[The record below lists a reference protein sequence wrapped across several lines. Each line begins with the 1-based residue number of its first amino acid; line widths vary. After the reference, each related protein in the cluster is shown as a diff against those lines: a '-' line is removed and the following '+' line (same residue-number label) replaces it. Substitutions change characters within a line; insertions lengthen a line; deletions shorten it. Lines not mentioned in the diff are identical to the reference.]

1 MCVWLCYKCA
11 SDWHPGHGRLTS
23 QMRQRW
29 WYVVSPVSSLRHF
42 STWQVGTV
50 PPSVL
55 PDRDS
60 CRPTRRPRIPEVM
73 RRNQPDHCA
82 TCNKAS
88 VRPSSR
94 L

>member
-29 WYVVSPVSSLRHF
+29 WYVVSPVSSFRHF

-50 PPSVL
+50 PPLLCLTGIVS
-55 PDRDS
+55 PDPSSDPCS
-60 CRPTRRPRIPEVM
+60 DEKK
-73 RRNQPDHCA
+73 QPDHCA

-88 VRPSSR
+88 VRPSSH